1 MVTYII
7 QLSVFLLL
15 FWGVYELFLK
25 KETFFTYNRWYLLLT
40 PIISALLPFLSFNV
54 LESYAVE
61 AQQLVQLPAVFIG
74 DPVFQEIPNQT
85 ITNPTNSISFFE
97 KYAWW
102 LAYGLGVL
110 ISLLLFIKKIFQ
122 FQQFRKQGK
131 ISYLN
136 DLKLVEVQDSSMAC
150 TFFKTIYLGS
160 DLAET
165 EKAQILKHE
174 QVHAQQYHSLDL
186 LFFEILK
193 IAIWFNPVVYFY
205 QKQITNLH
213 EYIADAEATKNSDK
227 KSYYE
232 SLLKVAF
239 GSEQISFI
247 NQFFNHS
254 LIKKRILMLQKS
266 KSARAAKF
274 KFLILIPLIF
284 AMLTYVSCS
293 DTTNLTDG
301 ENENMEVPTPPTPP
315 APPQALSQEDAEL
328 VNQLES
334 EIQQMDEN
342 GKSFFEISE
351 AFMIEKDKH
360 IISKEAFYR
369 MRVFSEWMFQSNKER
384 KLAEGTWTEEDESN
398 HQKMMQEALAQ
409 SYEDYVEYRK
419 SQPEK
424 ENTSTEGIPFT
435 AIETVPT
442 YPGCENLDNAAAKK
456 CMSEQIKNFIN
467 QNFDTNAV
475 KPYAEKGTNRIYVR
489 FAITK
494 EGTIDNIQAR
504 ASSPELEAEGKRV
517 VALLPKM
524 KPGESDGKPVGVLYS
539 LPIIFQVGE

>member
-74 DPVFQEIPNQT
+74 DPVVQEIPNQT
-85 ITNPTNSISFFE
+85 VTNPTNSISFFE

-110 ISLLLFIKKIFQ
+110 ISLSLFIKKIFQ
-122 FQQFRKQGK
+122 FQQFRKQGRVT
-131 ISYLN
+131 YLN
-136 DLKLVEVQDSSMAC
+136 DLKLVEVNNSSMAC

-232 SLLKVAF
+232 SLLNVAF

-247 NQFFNHS
+247 NQFFSHS
-254 LIKKRILMLQKS
+254 LIKKRIIMLQKNQS
-266 KSARAAKF
+266 SNISKF
-274 KFLILIPLIF
+274 KFLLIVPMLML
-284 AMLTYVSCS
+284 MLTYVACS
-293 DTTNLTDG
+293 DDNSPEQLTTADVKGASDEELKQSLRD
-301 ENENMEVPTPPTPP
+301 ELKIM
-315 APPQALSQEDAEL
+315 QEEG
-328 VNQLES
+328 VE
-334 EIQQMDEN
+334 
-342 GKSFFEISE
+342 FFEIAD
-351 AFMIEKDKH
+351 AFMIEKEKH
-360 IISKEAFYR
+360 VKSKEAFYR
-369 MRVFSEWMFQSNKER
+369 FQVYLEMIHQNAMERSMRDGTYNKE
-384 KLAEGTWTEEDESN
+384 EDKEWQN
-398 HQKMMQEALAQ
+398 QMNQTYDE
-409 SYEDYVEYRK
+409 YVAYRK
-419 SQPEK
+419 SQPVEIEVVEDNSAYDNASEVPFAVIDK
-424 ENTSTEGIPFT
+424 VPAFQECDQWVNDARKNCTSSEISKFVNKNFNTSLGKELGLKGVNRVIVQFR
-435 AIETVPT
+435 ID
-442 YPGCENLDNAAAKK
+442 ENGQVQD
-456 CMSEQIKNFIN
+456 IKS
-467 QNFDTNAV
+467 
-475 KPYAEKGTNRIYVR
+475 
-489 FAITK
+489 
-494 EGTIDNIQAR
+494 R
-504 ASSPELEAEGKRV
+504 APHPRLEEEAKRV
-517 VALLPKM
+517 ISELPSFI
-524 KPGESDGKPVGVLYS
+524 PGEQNGKPVSVMYS
-539 LPIIFQVGE
+539 LPIAFKVQ

>member
-74 DPVFQEIPNQT
+74 DPVVQEIPNQT
-85 ITNPTNSISFFE
+85 VTNPTNSISFFE
-97 KYAWW
+97 EYAWW
-102 LAYGLGVL
+102 LAYGSGMM

-122 FQQFRKQGK
+122 FQQFRKQGRVT
-131 ISYLN
+131 YLN
-136 DLKLVEVQDSSMAC
+136 DLKLVEVNNSSMAC

-165 EKAQILKHE
+165 EKDQILKHE

-301 ENENMEVPTPPTPP
+301 ENENMEVPTPPASP

-334 EIQQMDEN
+334 ELQQMEKN
-342 GKSFFEISE
+342 GKSFLEISE
-351 AFMIEKDKH
+351 AFMIERDKH
-360 IISKEAFYR
+360 IQSKEAYYR
-369 MRVFSEWMFQSNKER
+369 FHVFMNWIKKHSKER
-384 KLAEGTWTEEDESN
+384 DIENGDYNEKEFKELWHGLF
-398 HQKMMQEALAQ
+398 KP
-409 SYEDYVEYRK
+409 YEDYVAYRK
-419 SQPEK
+419 SQPKK
-424 ENTSTEGIPFT
+424 ENTSTEGVPFT

-456 CMSEQIKNFIN
+456 CMSEQITNFIN

-494 EGTIDNIQAR
+494 DGTIENIQAR
-504 ASSPELEAEGKRV
+504 ASSPELVEEGKRV

-524 KPGESDGKPVGVLYS
+524 KPGENDGKPVDVLYS

>member
-25 KETFFTYNRWYLLLT
+25 KETFFTYNRLYLLLT

-74 DPVFQEIPNQT
+74 DPVVQEIPDQT
-85 ITNPTNSISFFE
+85 VTNPTNSISFYE

-102 LAYGLGVL
+102 LAYGFGVL

-131 ISYLN
+131 VSYLN
-136 DLKLVEVQDSSMAC
+136 DLKLVEVENSSMAC

-160 DLAET
+160 DLSET

-193 IAIWFNPVVYFY
+193 IAMWFNPVVYFY

-232 SLLKVAF
+232 SLLNVAF

-254 LIKKRILMLQKS
+254 LIKKRIVMLQKS

-293 DTTNLTDG
+293 DKSNLNEEENPITSKELKQFENDVKKKLLLPDETENYGVIEVEDINNLTDEENLRLRKLSAKIIEDEKMHKLVLTDG
-301 ENENMEVPTPPTPP
+301 ENKRVIDFDQN
-315 APPQALSQEDAEL
+315 SNIAE
-328 VNQLES
+328 
-334 EIQQMDEN
+334 
-342 GKSFFEISE
+342 
-351 AFMIEKDKH
+351 
-360 IISKEAFYR
+360 
-369 MRVFSEWMFQSNKER
+369 
-384 KLAEGTWTEEDESN
+384 
-398 HQKMMQEALAQ
+398 
-409 SYEDYVEYRK
+409 
-419 SQPEK
+419 
-424 ENTSTEGIPFT
+424 EGIPFT
-435 AIETVPT
+435 AIETVPI

-456 CMSEQIKNFIN
+456 CMSDNITQFVNK
-467 QNFDTNAV
+467 NFDTNAV
-475 KPYAEKGTNRIYVR
+475 KPYAEKGTNRIFVR

-504 ASSPELEAEGKRV
+504 ASSPELELEGKRV
-517 VALLPKM
+517 VAMLPKM
-524 KPGESDGKPVGVLYS
+524 KPGEKDGKPVNVLYS
-539 LPIIFQVGE
+539 LPIIFQVSE